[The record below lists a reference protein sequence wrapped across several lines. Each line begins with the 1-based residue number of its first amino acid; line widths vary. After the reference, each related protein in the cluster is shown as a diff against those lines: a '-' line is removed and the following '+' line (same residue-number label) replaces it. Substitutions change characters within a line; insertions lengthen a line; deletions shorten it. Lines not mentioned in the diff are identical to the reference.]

1 MSLAARLVRPTR
13 RRPRVDV
20 ADIFVSYTSQ
30 DRRWAE
36 WIGQELEK
44 LGHVARIDAWEIS
57 GGGDIAAWMDE
68 RHDKADHILCVVSE
82 TYLSKP
88 YSSWERRAGQ
98 WAAQTDRPNFV
109 LPVRIE
115 DCKLRTLLASVKYCD
130 LFGMEENEARAR
142 LTEFLKPAGKPI
154 GPVPFPG
161 AKPDGASI
169 AASPPHVEVAFPG
182 KIDLERKT
190 RTVSNIPIAV
200 PRHFLGR
207 DDDLTAIQKALASN
221 NGRAAITAL
230 HGLRGVGK
238 TTLAAA
244 FAERHRND
252 YRATWWIRAET
263 ESTMRADLVGLGV
276 QFGWVAA
283 DAQEEPALEI
293 VMDRLRDEA
302 DGLLLVYDNANSAK
316 EFEKYA
322 PRGGAAH
329 IIVTSNAP
337 DWRGIAAP
345 VEIEVWQSE
354 IGAIFLIERT
364 GLSEE
369 RLAAVNLSEALGGL
383 PLAHEQA
390 AAYCEHLG
398 ISLSDYASRFA
409 AAPGKYLDDVRT
421 APEQYHNGLTVSK
434 TFALAID
441 QAAKLHP
448 AAEPLIVHASLLAP
462 EPIPLYLFSEA
473 REEFAEPLAS
483 LLKDDGLDEAVG
495 ALRAFALVDR
505 ESIPDERDASIK
517 TDCIRLHRLVR
528 QVAAARQEPAAHAR
542 MRGELIEAMAATY
555 PVNVYNDPAAWLK
568 ARRLDAIALA
578 LVDGTISENAAH
590 ANVLAKLAAYREGA
604 LAAYAEALPYSERA
618 LAIREKTLGPDHPHT
633 ATSLNNLAGLLE
645 SQGDLAGA
653 RPYYERAR
661 AISEKALGP
670 DHPHTATS
678 LNNLAYLLQSQGDL
692 AGARPYYERALAIWE
707 KALGLDH
714 PNTATSLNNLGY
726 LLQLQGDLAGARP
739 YHQRALA
746 IREKALGP
754 DHPDTASSLN
764 NLGLLLESQGDLA
777 GARPHYDRTLAIC
790 ERALGPDHPHT
801 ATSLNNLA
809 GLLESQ
815 GDFAGARPYHQRAL
829 AIREKAL
836 GPDHPDT
843 ARSLN
848 NLGLLLRSQGDLAGA
863 RPYSERA
870 LDICERKLGLAHPNT
885 RTVAKNAAA
894 LFDQLKL
901 PNQAAA
907 IREKF
912 GLKDDD

>member
-1 MSLAARLVRPTR
+1 LRAVLRSGYLLGVVASRLARADR
-13 RRPRVDV
+13 RRARAGV

-30 DRRWAE
+30 DRDWAE

-182 KIDLERKT
+182 KIDPERKT
-190 RTVSNIPIAV
+190 RTVAISNIPITV

-276 QFGWVAA
+276 RLDWVAA
-283 DAQEEPALEI
+283 DVQEEPGLKI
-293 VMDRLRDEA
+293 VMDRLRD
-302 DGLLLVYDNANSAK
+302 DGDRILLIYDNANNAG
-316 EFEKYA
+316 EFRKYA
-322 PRGGAAH
+322 PRGGSAH

-337 DWRGIAAP
+337 DWRGVAAP
-345 VEIEVWQSE
+345 VEIEVWPAD
-354 IGAIFLIERT
+354 IGADFLIERT
-364 GLSEE
+364 GRSDD
-369 RLAAVNLSEALGGL
+369 RPAAVALSEALGGL
-383 PLAHEQA
+383 PLAQEQA
-390 AAYCEHLG
+390 AAYCERLG
-398 ISLSDYASRFA
+398 VSLSDYASRFA
-409 AAPGKYLDDVRT
+409 KAPEKYLDDARA

-441 QAAKLHP
+441 EATKLHP
-448 AAEPLIVHASLLAP
+448 AAKLLIVYASLLAP
-462 EPIPLYLFSEA
+462 EPIPLYLFSAA
-473 REEFAEPLAS
+473 REKFAEPFAS
-483 LLKDDGLDEAVG
+483 LLKDDGLEEAVG
-495 ALRAFALVDR
+495 ALLAFALVDR

-528 QVAAARQEPAAHAR
+528 QVAAATQEPAAHFR
-542 MRGELIEAMAATY
+542 IRELIEAMAETY
-555 PVNVYNDPAAWLK
+555 PDDSHDNPAAWPK
-568 ARRLDAIALA
+568 VRRLDMMALA
-578 LVDGTISENAAH
+578 LVDGTSLESATC
-590 ANVLAKLAAYREGA
+590 ANILGKLAAYRYGA
-604 LAAYAEALPYSERA
+604 LAAYADARRYYERALAIEEKLLGPDHPDTTTSLNNLGLLLKSQGDLAAARPYYERA
-618 LAIREKTLGPDHPHT
+618 LAIREKSLGPHHSHT
-633 ATSLNNLAGLLE
+633 AKSLNNLGVLLWE
-645 SQGDLAGA
+645 QGDLAGA
-653 RPYYERAR
+653 RPHFERAL
-661 AISEKALGP
+661 AIFEKALGP
-670 DHPHTATS
+670 DHPDTAMS
-678 LNNLAYLLQSQGDL
+678 LNNLSYLLQSQGDL
-692 AGARPYYERALAIWE
+692 AGGLPYLERALAIME
-707 KALGLDH
+707 KALGPDH
-714 PNTATSLNNLGY
+714 PNTAASLNSLAYLLQLRGDLGEAQAYAERALAIFEKALGPDHPDTATSLNNLGY
-726 LLQLQGDLAGARP
+726 LLQSQGDAAGARS
-739 YHQRALA
+739 YH
-746 IREKALGP
+746 
-754 DHPDTASSLN
+754 
-764 NLGLLLESQGDLA
+764 
-777 GARPHYDRTLAIC
+777 
-790 ERALGPDHPHT
+790 
-801 ATSLNNLA
+801 
-809 GLLESQ
+809 
-815 GDFAGARPYHQRAL
+815 
-829 AIREKAL
+829 
-836 GPDHPDT
+836 
-843 ARSLN
+843 
-848 NLGLLLRSQGDLAGA
+848 
-863 RPYSERA
+863 ERA
-870 LDICERKLGLAHPNT
+870 LDICERKLGFAHPNT
-885 RTVAKNAAA
+885 RTAAENTA
-894 LFDQLKL
+894 VLFDQLKL